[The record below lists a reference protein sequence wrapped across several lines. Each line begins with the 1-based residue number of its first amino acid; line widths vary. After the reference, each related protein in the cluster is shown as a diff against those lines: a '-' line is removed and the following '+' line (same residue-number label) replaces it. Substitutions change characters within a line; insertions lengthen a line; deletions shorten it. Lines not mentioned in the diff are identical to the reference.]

1 MEIDLREA
9 KETFIQE
16 SCELLQEMEDA
27 LLSLEAAP
35 HDQGLIN
42 SLFRSAHTIKGS
54 SGVLGIGHVERF
66 THVVENLL
74 SKVREGEIKIIRD
87 IIEVLLECRD
97 HISSLV
103 ELAADDAPGLP
114 EGVRKKDAELI
125 ERLNVHLGQILH
137 ESGLDK
143 VASEATGR
151 FDRDEEGTKALTDA
165 WHISLR
171 FNRDVLREGMDP
183 ISFIH
188 YLSKMGE
195 IISLTT
201 LCNVPASEEMDAES
215 CYTGFE
221 IDFKSEFDKKSIED
235 VFEFVREDSS
245 IAILPPNS
253 RIDSYIELIQNS
265 QEGGTLLGEILVK
278 GGALTQT
285 ELDNALEL
293 QKANATGGKSGS
305 ERMAFIGEILVNE
318 GMVSP
323 EVVDAALEQQKKVIV
338 QKTREASTIRI
349 DSNKLDNL
357 INLVGELVISSANID
372 QHAQHLKNGGLAE
385 AASVMLRLV
394 EEVRETTMKIRMVPI
409 GETFGRFNR
418 VVRDIGKECGKEIE
432 LIVSG
437 GDTELDK
444 NVVEKINDPLMHL
457 VRNAADH
464 GLERPDARVAS
475 GKPAKGTVRLNAYH
489 DAGSIV
495 IEVEDDGKG
504 LNREKI
510 YEKALKQG
518 LAAQGQALTDN
529 EIFRLIFEP
538 GFSTAEQVTK
548 LSGRGVGMDVV
559 KRNIESLRGTVDV
572 ESAEGKGTKVRIR
585 LPLTLAII
593 DGFMVGVAGSNYV
606 IPLDMVVEC
615 VELSAA
621 DRQAANKRNYINLRG
636 EILPYIRLRNYFDEQ
651 GAAVRFESIV
661 IVQYAGQKV
670 GLVVD
675 ELFGEV
681 QTVIK
686 SLGKVYKE
694 VKGVSGATIMGNGK
708 VALIL
713 DVPRL
718 MQAIERITAV
728 AV

>member
-9 KETFIQE
+9 RQTFMQE
-16 SCELLQEMEDA
+16 SCELLQEMENA
-27 LLSLEAAP
+27 LLSLEATP
-35 HDQGLIN
+35 HDQALIN

-54 SGVLGIGHVERF
+54 SGVLGIEHVERF

-74 SKVREGEIKIIRD
+74 SKVREGEIKIIRE
-87 IIEVLLECRD
+87 IIEVLLDCRD
-97 HISSLV
+97 HISTLV
-103 ELAADDAPGLP
+103 ELASEESACLP
-114 EGVRKKDAELI
+114 DTVVKKDAELI
-125 ERLNVHLGQILH
+125 ERLSVHLGQLLQTEEI
-137 ESGLDK
+137 DK
-143 VASEATGR
+143 AVELTGG
-151 FDRDEEGTKALTDA
+151 RDGEGAKAGTDA

-171 FNRDVLREGMDP
+171 FNQNILRDGMDP
-183 ISFIH
+183 ISFIN

-201 LCNVPASEEMDAES
+201 LCNVPCPEEMDAES

-221 IDFKSEFDKKSIED
+221 LDFRSEFDKKSIED

-253 RIDSYIELIQNS
+253 KVDSYIELIQNS
-265 QEGGTLLGEILVK
+265 QEGVTLLGEILVK
-278 GGALTQT
+278 GGALTRT
-285 ELDNALEL
+285 ELDNALHL
-293 QKANATGGKSGS
+293 QQANANGGKAGS
-305 ERMAFIGEILVNE
+305 AKTPYIGEILVNE

-323 EVVDAALEQQKKVIV
+323 EVVDAALERQKKALV
-338 QKTREASTIRI
+338 QKAREASTIRI
-349 DSNKLDNL
+349 DAAKLDSL

-372 QHAQHLKNGGLAE
+372 QHARHLRDGGLAE
-385 AASVMLRLV
+385 AASVMVRLV

-418 VVRDIGKECGKEIE
+418 VVRDIGRDCGKEIE
-432 LIVSG
+432 LVVSG

-464 GLERPDARVAS
+464 GLERPDARVS
-475 GKPAKGTVRLNAYH
+475 NGKPAKGTVRLNAYH

-495 IEVEDDGKG
+495 IEVADDGRG

-510 YEKALKQG
+510 YEKAVRQG
-518 LAAQGQALTDN
+518 LIAHGQSLTDA

-538 GFSTAEQVTK
+538 GFSTADEVTK

-572 ESAEGKGTKVRIR
+572 ESAEGKGAKVRIR

-615 VELSAA
+615 VELSAS
-621 DRQAANKRNYINLRG
+621 DRTSAGKRNYINLRG

-651 GAAVRFESIV
+651 GAASRFESIV

-686 SLGKVYKE
+686 SLGKAYKE

-718 MQAIERITAV
+718 IQSIERITAV

>member
-9 KETFIQE
+9 KETFILE
-16 SCELLQEMEDA
+16 SCELLQEMENA
-27 LLSLEAAP
+27 LLSLEASP
-35 HDQGLIN
+35 EDQGLIN

-74 SKVREGEIKIIRD
+74 SKVRDGEIRIIRD

-97 HISSLV
+97 HISTLV
-103 ELAADDAPGLP
+103 ELAAEEAAGLP
-114 EGVRKKDAELI
+114 EGILKKDAELI
-125 ERLNVHLGQILH
+125 ERLNVHLGQMLH
-137 ESGLDK
+137 AAGLDR
-143 VASEATGR
+143 VVEEASGHA
-151 FDRDEEGTKALTDA
+151 EEGQKALTDA

-171 FNRDVLREGMDP
+171 FNQDILREGMDP
-183 ISFIH
+183 IPFIN

-201 LCNVPASEEMDAES
+201 LCNMPPAQAMDAES

-221 IDFKSEFDKKSIED
+221 LDFRSEFDKKSIED
-235 VFEFVREDSS
+235 VFEFVREGSS

-253 RIDSYIELIQNS
+253 RVDSYVELIRNS
-265 QEGGTLLGEILVK
+265 QEGVTLLGEILVK

-285 ELDNALEL
+285 ELDNALRL
-293 QKANATGGKSGS
+293 QHATANLEKAGYEKTP
-305 ERMAFIGEILVNE
+305 FIGEILVKE
-318 GMVSP
+318 GMVNP
-323 EVVDAALEQQKKVIV
+323 EVVDAALERQKKAVS

-349 DSNKLDNL
+349 DAFKLDNL
-357 INLVGELVISSANID
+357 INLVGELVISSANIE
-372 QHAQHLKNGGLAE
+372 QHAQHLKDGSLAE

-394 EEVRETTMKIRMVPI
+394 EEIRENTMKIRMVPI

-418 VVRDIGKECGKEIE
+418 VLRDISMECGKEIE
-432 LIVSG
+432 LVVSG

-444 NVVEKINDPLMHL
+444 TVVEKINDPLMHL

-464 GLERPDARVAS
+464 GLERPEIRVS
-475 GKPAKGTVRLNAYH
+475 NGKPAKGTIRLNAFH
-489 DAGSIV
+489 DAGTIV

-504 LNREKI
+504 LNRERI
-510 YEKALKQG
+510 YDKAVRQG
-518 LAAQGQALTDN
+518 LVAQGQTLTDQ
-529 EIFRLIFEP
+529 EICRLIFEP
-538 GFSTAEQVTK
+538 GFSTADQVTK

-572 ESAEGKGTKVRIR
+572 ESTEGRGVKVRIR

-593 DGFMVGVAGSNYV
+593 DGFMVGVARSNYV

-621 DRQAANKRNYINLRG
+621 DRMAANKRNYINLRG

-651 GAAVRFESIV
+651 GQLSRFENIV
-661 IVQYAGQKV
+661 IVQYAGQKI

-675 ELFGEV
+675 ELYGEV

-686 SLGKVYKE
+686 SLGKVYRE

-718 MQAIERITAV
+718 IQSIERPTAI
-728 AV
+728 AC

>member
-9 KETFIQE
+9 RQTFMQE
-16 SCELLQEMEDA
+16 SCELLQEMENA
-27 LLSLEAAP
+27 LLSLEATP
-35 HDQGLIN
+35 HDQALIN

-54 SGVLGIGHVERF
+54 SGVLGIEHVERF

-74 SKVREGEIKIIRD
+74 SKVREGEIKIIRE
-87 IIEVLLECRD
+87 IIEVLLDCRD
-97 HISSLV
+97 HISTLV
-103 ELAADDAPGLP
+103 ELASEESTCLP
-114 EGVRKKDAELI
+114 DGVLKKDAELI
-125 ERLNVHLGQILH
+125 ERLSVHLGQLLQTKDI
-137 ESGLDK
+137 DK
-143 VASEATGR
+143 AIEHT
-151 FDRDEEGTKALTDA
+151 DRHDGEGAKALTDA

-171 FNRDVLREGMDP
+171 FNQNILRDGMDP
-183 ISFIH
+183 ISFIN

-201 LCNVPASEEMDAES
+201 LCNVPCPEEMDAES

-221 IDFKSEFDKKSIED
+221 LDFRSEFDKKSIED

-253 RIDSYIELIQNS
+253 KVDSYIELIQNS
-265 QEGGTLLGEILVK
+265 QEGVTLLGEILVK
-278 GGALTQT
+278 GGALTRT
-285 ELDNALEL
+285 ELDNALHL
-293 QKANATGGKSGS
+293 QQASANNGKAGS
-305 ERMAFIGEILVNE
+305 AKTPFIGEILVNE

-323 EVVDAALEQQKKVIV
+323 EVVDAALERQKKALV
-338 QKTREASTIRI
+338 QKAREASTIRI
-349 DSNKLDNL
+349 DAAKLDNL

-372 QHAQHLKNGGLAE
+372 QHARHLRDGGLAE
-385 AASVMLRLV
+385 AASVMVRLV

-418 VVRDIGKECGKEIE
+418 VVRDIGRDCGKEIE
-432 LIVSG
+432 LVVSG
-437 GDTELDK
+437 GETELDK

-464 GLERPDARVAS
+464 GLERPDVRVS
-475 GKPAKGTVRLNAYH
+475 NGKPTKGTVRLNAYH

-495 IEVEDDGKG
+495 IEVADDGRG

-510 YEKALKQG
+510 YDKAVRQG
-518 LAAQGQALTDN
+518 LLAHGQSLTDA

-538 GFSTAEQVTK
+538 GFSTADEVTK

-572 ESAEGKGTKVRIR
+572 ESAEGKGAKVRIR

-615 VELSAA
+615 VELSAS
-621 DRQAANKRNYINLRG
+621 DRQAAGKRNYINLRG

-651 GAAVRFESIV
+651 GAASRFESIV

-686 SLGKVYKE
+686 SLGKAYKE

-718 MQAIERITAV
+718 IQSIERITAV

>member
-1 MEIDLREA
+1 MDIDLREA

-16 SCELLQEMEDA
+16 SCELLQEMENA

-114 EGVRKKDAELI
+114 DSVCKKDAELI

-143 VASEATGR
+143 VVEEAGGG
-151 FDRDEEGTKALTDA
+151 RDEEGTKALTDA

-171 FNRDVLREGMDP
+171 FNQNVLREGMDP
-183 ISFIH
+183 ISFIN

-293 QKANATGGKSGS
+293 QKANANGGKPGS

-323 EVVDAALEQQKKVIV
+323 EVVDAALERQKKAVG
-338 QKTREASTIRI
+338 QKAREASTIRI

-357 INLVGELVISSANID
+357 INLVGELVISSANIG

-418 VVRDIGKECGKEIE
+418 VVRDIGKDCGKEIE

-475 GKPAKGTVRLNAYH
+475 GKTAKGTVRLNAYH

-510 YEKALKQG
+510 CEKAVVQG
-518 LAAQGQALTDN
+518 LAAPGQTLTDN

-572 ESAEGKGTKVRIR
+572 ESTEGRGTKVRIR

-593 DGFMVGVAGSNYV
+593 DGFMVGVSGSNYV

-636 EILPYIRLRNYFDEQ
+636 EILPYIRLRDYFNEQ
-651 GAAVRFESIV
+651 GAASRFESIV

-686 SLGKVYKE
+686 SLGKAYKE
-694 VKGVSGATIMGNGK
+694 VKGVSGATIMGNGR
-708 VALIL
+708 VALII

-718 MQAIERITAV
+718 IQSIGRITAV

>member
-9 KETFIQE
+9 RQTFMQE
-16 SCELLQEMEDA
+16 SCELLQEMENA
-27 LLSLEAAP
+27 LLSLEASP
-35 HDQGLIN
+35 EDQDLIN

-87 IIEVLLECRD
+87 IIEVLLDCRD
-97 HISSLV
+97 HISTLV
-103 ELAADDAPGLP
+103 ELAAEEGAGLP
-114 EGVRKKDAELI
+114 DGVLKKDAELI
-125 ERLNVHLGQILH
+125 ERLSVHLGQILH
-137 ESGLDK
+137 DSGLDK
-143 VASEATGR
+143 AVDEASA
-151 FDRDEEGTKALTDA
+151 RDEEGTKALTDA
-165 WHISLR
+165 WHLSLR
-171 FNRDVLREGMDP
+171 FNQNILRDGMDP
-183 ISFIH
+183 ISFIN

-201 LCNVPASEEMDAES
+201 LCNMPALDEMDAES

-253 RIDSYIELIQNS
+253 KIDSYIELIQNS
-265 QEGGTLLGEILVK
+265 QEGVTLLGEILVK

-285 ELDNALEL
+285 ELDNALHL
-293 QKANATGGKSGS
+293 QQANARGGKAGS
-305 ERMAFIGEILVNE
+305 DRKAFIGEILVNE

-323 EVVDAALEQQKKVIV
+323 EVVDAALERQKKAIV
-338 QKTREASTIRI
+338 QKAREASTIRI
-349 DSNKLDNL
+349 DAAKLDNL

-372 QHAQHLKNGGLAE
+372 QHAQHLRDGGLVE
-385 AASVMLRLV
+385 AASVMVRLV
-394 EEVRETTMKIRMVPI
+394 EDVRETTMKIRMVPI

-418 VVRDIGKECGKEIE
+418 VVRDISRDCGKEIE
-432 LIVSG
+432 LVVSG

-464 GLERPDARVAS
+464 GLERPDVRVS
-475 GKPAKGTVRLNAYH
+475 NGKPAKGTVRLNAYH

-510 YEKALKQG
+510 YEKAVSQG
-518 LAAQGQALTDN
+518 LVAQGQSLTDI

-538 GFSTAEQVTK
+538 GFSTADSVTK

-572 ESAEGKGTKVRIR
+572 ESAEGKGAKVRIR

-621 DRQAANKRNYINLRG
+621 DRAAAGKRNYINLRG

-651 GAAVRFESIV
+651 GEPSRFESIV
-661 IVQYAGQKV
+661 IVQYAGQKI

-718 MQAIERITAV
+718 IQSVERVTAIAV
-728 AV
+728 